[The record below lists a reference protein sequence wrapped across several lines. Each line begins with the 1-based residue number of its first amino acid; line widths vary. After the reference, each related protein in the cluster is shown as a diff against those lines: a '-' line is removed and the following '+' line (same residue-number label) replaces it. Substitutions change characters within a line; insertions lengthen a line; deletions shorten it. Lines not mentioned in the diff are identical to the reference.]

1 MCPLED
7 VTLVHVDQYWE
18 VQPILMD
25 VFDLLVDSTM
35 PSLHKE
41 ECQIARLKMKNKM
54 DHCFILYLFL
64 TVIFIYYIRYYK
76 INVFLNQPHDTKLAC
91 NRDLMAISKS
101 IFTFP

>member
-18 VQPILMD
+18 VRPILMD

-64 TVIFIYYIRYYK
+64 TSIIRSYK
-76 INVFLNQPHDTKLAC
+76 INMFVTQPHDTILAC
-91 NRDLMAISKS
+91 NRDLMAIRKS
-101 IFTFP
+101 ILTFP

>member
-64 TVIFIYYIRYYK
+64 TFSDYQKHFYFSLIYIVSHILTLSLK
-76 INVFLNQPHDTKLAC
+76 ITNVDKQQVSSLN
-91 NRDLMAISKS
+91 
-101 IFTFP
+101 

>member
-54 DHCFILYLFL
+54 DDCFILYLFL
-64 TVIFIYYIRYYK
+64 TFIICSCK